1 MNNEALILVDVP
13 CEDADKVLTFVQT
26 KTKGLK
32 GEEHE
37 ILDTFPILYIRDT
50 GNGIGEKLAPY
61 ISEELTFEDGENI
74 AGQSYEEILEL
85 LDTTDVY
92 VCGNAGIDATCR
104 NLTDAGMK
112 VHLL

>member
-13 CEDADKVLTFVQT
+13 CEDAEKVLAFIQT

-50 GNGIGEKLAPY
+50 ENGICEKMEKTSPVSRTERFLNF
-61 ISEELTFEDGENI
+61 S
-74 AGQSYEEILEL
+74 ILRM
-85 LDTTDVY
+85 Y
-92 VCGNAGIDATCR
+92 MSAAMP
-104 NLTDAGMK
+104 A
-112 VHLL
+112 

>member
-50 GNGIGEKLAPY
+50 GNGICEKLAPY

>member
-1 MNNEALILVDVP
+1 MNNEALILIDAL
-13 CEDADKVLTFVQT
+13 CEDAQKILSFIQT

-37 ILDTFPILYIRDT
+37 ILDTFPILYIRETQNSICQD
-50 GNGIGEKLAPY
+50 LAPY
-61 ISEELTFEDGENI
+61 ISEELTFEDGANI

-92 VCGNAGIDATCR
+92 VCGSTRVDDLCR
-104 NLTDAGMK
+104 HLSDAGLAT
-112 VHLL
+112 HLL

>member
-1 MNNEALILVDVP
+1 MNNEALILVDVLS
-13 CEDADKVLTFVQT
+13 EDAAKVLTFIQT

-37 ILDTFPILYIRDT
+37 ILDTFPILCIRDT
-50 GNGIGEKLAPY
+50 DGICEELAPY
-61 ISEELTFEDGENI
+61 VSEELTFEDGANI

-92 VCGNAGIDATCR
+92 VCGSAGVDDVCKHIADT
-104 NLTDAGMK
+104 GIK

>member
-1 MNNEALILVDVP
+1 MNNEALILIDVLSK
-13 CEDADKVLTFVQT
+13 DAEKVLEFIQT

-37 ILDTFPILYIRDT
+37 ILDTFPILCIRDT
-50 GNGIGEKLAPY
+50 GVICEELAPY
-61 ISEELTFEDGENI
+61 VSEELTFEDGANI

-92 VCGNAGIDATCR
+92 VCGNAGIDDICR
-104 NLTDAGMK
+104 HLTDAGIK